1 MIAGRACHCESS
13 RVIGIWLLRVLSV
26 DNVVGVAAVPTAIV
40 DTVVCAYLQTSS
52 KRINAGVEIG
62 QKL

>member
-40 DTVVCAYLQTSS
+40 DTLSYVRIC
-52 KRINAGVEIG
+52 KRQANA
-62 QKL
+62 